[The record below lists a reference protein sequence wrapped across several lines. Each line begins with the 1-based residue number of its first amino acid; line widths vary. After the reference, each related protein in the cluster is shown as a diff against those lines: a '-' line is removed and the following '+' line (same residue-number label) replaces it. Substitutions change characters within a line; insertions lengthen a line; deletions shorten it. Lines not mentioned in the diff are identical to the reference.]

1 MNWIQKIAQ
10 PTQMMLDFPDAD
22 LSYYQAFGDIE
33 YHSGFCAYCNKQLT
47 AEDEYEDI
55 WVLTGKKGSKLQF
68 SIDQQRFLD
77 RLQSFFPQAEAF
89 LEQKAQSPDPAATE
103 DRYNIQ
109 TGQWET
115 PESPPT
121 GVLRWDIPL
130 KYSEWMEI
138 DNHLKTLLHQ
148 SISSGE
154 SPFFGTPGADR
165 YVSSIDR
172 LFMDFNTLGE
182 ARNALD
188 TLKARLPQFL
198 AELSEQYGSRQTYT
212 KVPVCIEC
220 AEKNLVQCENCGEMV
235 DENDALAS
243 NKVYSKEV
251 IHYCHNCEEST
262 VECEWCNNRVDKNN
276 IMFIGADSTY
286 EGEEYTLCE
295 KCLYDADWIYCDS
308 CGRYVTNEYNIRQNN
323 EDVGCPDCVGDA
335 DSMDLAHY
343 NGVLRELGLKKR
355 GGLPLHP
362 EKIQKLYLPF
372 FQRYLGKYG
381 SKLDKEGYLD
391 SGHVLAIAQKQ
402 NIRDPEILKTIEFLA
417 SQPPEQIISLLEQT
431 IEFHTEFKEKYPK
444 LKGVSNIPA
453 TFEMVP
459 SHGSPDIPHMTVA
472 MKPSQMLMKFAQFL
486 FPAAQ
491 DIWDRIKWGHHNGSI
506 AYVRIGA
513 SGEDDDTWLIN
524 NIQSDADLQSLSN
537 STRAKYQMIWKQ
549 YADDPKSV
557 DMQSREVQEAL
568 AAGFWNKTFR
578 NWQAILIDVVRQVA
592 LAENKTLYMT
602 SMEIQE
608 ARWNRI
614 PERSFEA
621 YERIPLQMGGE
632 KEQVRVKP
640 QQVPE
645 DKWNVIRLANWL
657 QRISGGNKYTM
668 SRRWNMPPNVTEEAL
683 NWLATLGYG
692 EQEVAHLTLDDIRK
706 LAIL

>member
-1 MNWIQKIAQ
+1 
-10 PTQMMLDFPDAD
+10 MLDFPDAD

-33 YHSGFCAYCNKQLT
+33 YNFGPCAYCGKQLT
-47 AEDEYEDI
+47 EEDRYEDI
-55 WVLTGKKGSKLQF
+55 WVLTGEKGSKLQF
-68 SIDQQRFLD
+68 SIDQQRFLG

-89 LEQKAQSPDPAATE
+89 LEQKAQSPDPYATE
-103 DRYNIQ
+103 SQYNIQ

-115 PESPPT
+115 PEPPPP

-130 KYSEWMEI
+130 RYPETTEI
-138 DNHLKTLLHQ
+138 VTHLKTLLHQ

-154 SPFFGTPGADR
+154 APSFGTFGADK
-165 YVSSIDR
+165 YGATIDR
-172 LFMDFNTLGE
+172 LFADTMNFNTLGE
-182 ARNALD
+182 ARGGLD
-188 TLKARLPQFL
+188 ALKARLPQFL
-198 AELSEQYGSRQTYT
+198 AELSKQHGSQQTYV
-212 KVPVCIEC
+212 KAPVCIEC
-220 AEKNLVQCENCGEMV
+220 AEENLVECENCGEMV
-235 DENDALAS
+235 DENDSIAVKRGY
-243 NKVYSKEV
+243 NKEV
-251 IHYCHNCEEST
+251 IHYCHDCEENT
-262 VECEWCNNRVDKNN
+262 TECEWCNERVDNDD
-276 IMFIGADSTY
+276 IRHISADDTY
-286 EGEEYTLCE
+286 EGVEFTLCE
-295 KCLYDADWIYCDS
+295 GCLEHADWVYCDGCS
-308 CGRYVTNEYNIRQNN
+308 RYVTSEYNYRSNDYEI
-323 EDVGCPDCVGDA
+323 GCPECVGDA
-335 DSMDLAHY
+335 DSMDLSHY

-381 SKLDKEGYLD
+381 SRLNEEGRLD
-391 SGHVLAIAQKQ
+391 SSHVLALAQKQ
-402 NIRDPEILKTIEFLA
+402 NIRDPEMLKTIEFLA
-417 SQPPEQIISLLEQT
+417 SQPPDKILPLLEQT

-444 LKGVSNIPA
+444 LKGVGNIPA
-453 TFEMVP
+453 TFEVVP
-459 SHGSPDIPHMTVA
+459 SYGSPDVPHMTVT
-472 MKPSQMLMKFAQFL
+472 MKPSKTLLEFAQFL

-491 DIWDRIKWGHHNGSI
+491 EIWDQIKHGHHSGSI
-506 AYVRIGA
+506 AYARIGT
-513 SGEDDDTWLIN
+513 SGEDDEDTWLIN
-524 NIQSDADLQSLSN
+524 NIQSDADLQSLSDD
-537 STRAKYQMIWKQ
+537 TRTKYQTIWKQ

-557 DMQSREVQEAL
+557 DMQSREVQKAL

-602 SMEIQE
+602 SMEIQK
-608 ARWNRI
+608 ARWSRI
-614 PERSFEA
+614 PERSREA

-632 KEQVRVKP
+632 EEQVRVKP
-640 QQVPE
+640 QQVRE
-645 DKWNVIRLANWL
+645 DRWNVIRLANWL